1 MPVKTESRPER
12 VPAATARPAVVAT
25 DAAPAAG
32 VARPGRGAPGGGA
45 GPLAQALAA
54 SVAARASARGGSEV
68 LLQRAIEFLPVRAGS
83 PVAKKY
89 LEAAAEWELARK
101 AVVAMRD
108 TVATHPP
115 PVTAW
120 LDAELKKLEPV
131 ITENDGK
138 GVPAS
143 KHALMLST
151 INDFVA
157 EVAKVRKA
165 LPVKLREETERQRL
179 AEVDRA
185 GRIEA
190 RIVSSE
196 QQLADLE
203 GFLDTSQLEA
213 IMASAGTG
221 REALKSARTLLGAA
235 SGLVEGAGKLGEAES
250 ATAAIEA
257 IVAGG
262 AKRKEFAT
270 RRAAVES
277 ALKALQRPRPKDH
290 ITEQL
295 PRLDE
300 LTPEQQIASLTDVS
314 VAGGMAALENELK
327 AAQEVD
333 ASLTAFR
340 DGAGPLAKKSTL
352 FSTWAVAEFDKLK
365 ALTWE
370 QLVVSNG
377 DPSAD
382 PGLKRLLKGLEHA
395 KLAVPRLKVIGADI
409 DKLKLAPLKA
419 HLTTLQEKVAATWTD
434 QVADLAALEDALK
447 FAQDVEQ
454 RRRDAKAALPA
465 LTHQTQRSNIEGW
478 LRDNESLTFAEQ
490 EDGVAT
496 TRRLGGLKNIEAR
509 IAMYN
514 ERFRLDREAAVQ
526 AERDRVARAEAE
538 RLRKAAEKAA
548 TSRLLTASDPSAV
561 LLDLHSTAKIWQGA
575 ITETYK
581 SAYDWGVGEFSAEVR
596 IGGLK
601 DIVIHAHCAPDGR
614 PKPGNAV
621 HWKELRYK
629 HLTGPAYS
637 HPVPDS
643 LRPHLLDATKMKN
656 NRDANSKINWR

>member
-1 MPVKTESRPER
+1 MPVTTRSRPAR
-12 VPAATARPAVVAT
+12 VPAATARPAVAAT
-25 DAAPAAG
+25 DAAPATG
-32 VARPGRGAPGGGA
+32 VAHPGRGAPGGGA

-54 SVAARASARGGSEV
+54 SVSARASARGGGEV
-68 LLQRAIEFLPVRAGS
+68 VLQRAIEFLPVRAGS
-83 PVAKKY
+83 PVAKRF
-89 LEAAAEWELARK
+89 LEAATAWEEARK

-115 PVTAW
+115 LVTAW
-120 LDAELKKLEPV
+120 LDAELKKLETV
-131 ITENDGK
+131 ITEHDGK
-138 GVPAS
+138 RVPTS
-143 KHALMLST
+143 KHTEMLST
-151 INDFVA
+151 INEFVA
-157 EVAKVRKA
+157 ALAKLRKA
-165 LPVKLREETERQRL
+165 LPVKLREEGERQRL
-179 AEVDRA
+179 AELGRA
-185 GRIEA
+185 DTIDA
-190 RIVSSE
+190 RLKLSE
-196 QQLADLE
+196 EQLAGLE
-203 GFLDTSQLEA
+203 GFLDASQLEA
-213 IMASAGTG
+213 IAASAGTG

-250 ATAAIEA
+250 ATAGVEA

-270 RRAAVES
+270 RRAAVRS
-277 ALKALQRPRPKDH
+277 ALEALQRPRPKAH

-300 LTPEQQIASLTDVS
+300 LSPEQQIASLTDVS
-314 VAGGMAALENELK
+314 IAGGMAALENELK

-340 DGAGPLAKKSTL
+340 DGAEPLAKKSKL
-352 FSTWAVAEFDKLK
+352 FSTWAVAEFEKLK

-382 PGLKRLLKGLEHA
+382 PGLKRLLKGTEHA
-395 KLAVPRLKVIGADI
+395 KLAVPRLKVIGDDI
-409 DKLKLAPLKA
+409 DKLKLDPLKA
-419 HLTTLQEKVAATWTD
+419 HLKGMQAKVAATWTE
-434 QVADLAALEDALK
+434 QVADLTALEDALK
-447 FAQDVEQ
+447 FAQEVEQ
-454 RRRDAKAALPA
+454 RRKDAAAALPA
-465 LTHQTQRSNIEGW
+465 LNHEMQRLNIERW
-478 LRDNESLTFAEQ
+478 LEENKALTFAEQ
-490 EDGVAT
+490 QDGVAA
-496 TRRLGGLKNIEAR
+496 TRLLGGLKNIEAR

-514 ERFRLDREAAVQ
+514 EHFRLDREAAVQ

-538 RLRKAAEKAA
+538 RLRKAAERAA
-548 TSRLLTASDPSAV
+548 TNRLLTASDPSAV
-561 LLDLHSTAKIWQGA
+561 LVDLHSRAEIWQGA

-581 SAYDWGVGEFSAEVR
+581 SAYDWGVGEFSAEVK

-629 HLTGPAYS
+629 HLTGPTYS

>member
-1 MPVKTESRPER
+1 MQVQTQSRPDR
-12 VPAATARPAVVAT
+12 VPAAATARPAAAAS
-25 DAAPAAG
+25 DAGPLAGSPPGGRAAP
-32 VARPGRGAPGGGA
+32 GGA
-45 GPLAQALAA
+45 GPLARALAV
-54 SVAARASARGGSEV
+54 SVFARASARGRGEV

-89 LEAAAEWELARK
+89 LEAAAEWEVARK
-101 AVVAMRD
+101 ACVAMRD

-120 LDAELKKLEPV
+120 LDGELKKLEPV
-131 ITENDGK
+131 IAEYDGK

-151 INDFVA
+151 INEFVA
-157 EVAKVRKA
+157 DLAKVRKA

-179 AEVDRA
+179 AEIDRA
-185 GRIEA
+185 GRIET
-190 RIVSSE
+190 RIASSE
-196 QQLADLE
+196 QQLAGLE
-203 GFLDTSQLEA
+203 GFLDISQLEA

-250 ATAAIEA
+250 ATAAIEG

-262 AKRKEFAT
+262 ALRKEFAT
-270 RRAAVES
+270 RRDAVRS
-277 ALKALQRPRPKDH
+277 ALEALQRPRPKAR
-290 ITEQL
+290 ITELL
-295 PRLDE
+295 PKLDE
-300 LTPEQQIASLTDVS
+300 LSPEQQIASLTDVS

-340 DGAGPLAKKSTL
+340 DGAEPLAKKSKL
-352 FSTWAVAEFDKLK
+352 FATWAVAEFDKLK

-382 PGLKRLLKGLEHA
+382 PGLKRLLKGVEHA
-395 KLAVPRLKVIGADI
+395 KLAVPRLKVIGDDI
-409 DKLKLAPLKA
+409 DKLKPDPLKA
-419 HLTTLQEKVAATWTD
+419 HLDAMWRKVSATWTA
-434 QVADLAALEDALK
+434 QVADLAALETALK
-447 FAQDVEQ
+447 FAQEVEQ
-454 RRRDAKAALPA
+454 RRKDAVAALPG
-465 LTHQTQRSNIEGW
+465 LTHQTQRANIEGW
-478 LRDNESLTFAEQ
+478 LRDNEALTFAEQ
-490 EDGVAT
+490 QDGVAN
-496 TRRLGGLKNIEAR
+496 TRLMGGLKNIEAR

-514 ERFRLDREAAVQ
+514 EGFRRDREAAVR
-526 AERDRVARAEAE
+526 AEQDRVARAEAE

-548 TSRLLTASDPSAV
+548 TSRLLTAGDASAV
-561 LLDLHSTAKIWQGA
+561 LVDLHSRAEIWQGA

-581 SAYDWGVGEFSAEVR
+581 SSYDAGLGEFSAEVR

-601 DIVIHAHCAPDGR
+601 DIVIHAHCAADGR

-629 HLTGPAYS
+629 HLTGPTYS

-643 LRPHLLDATKMKN
+643 VRPYLLDATKMKG